1 MGITNEEDAWQRRA
15 TAAAVKAV
23 RKIVSGLPP
32 GTQVK
37 RLSDAQWGWIATAIL
52 FGWISVKVEQA
63 TAEEIDTEFVVRM
76 TGLDPDPMDVGV
88 IAAILPKLA
97 DIPGIDWSKP
107 LADWSREAMV
117 DFLLGALRLV
127 RKGAIARDFGRGT
140 IVTRRNHGIG
150 ARQASAAA
158 GGPLTTPA
166 ELNDPIPL

>member
-1 MGITNEEDAWQRRA
+1 VGITIEEVAWQRRA

-23 RKIVSGLPP
+23 RNIVSGLPS

-37 RLSDAQWGWIATAIL
+37 RLSDAQWGWIAAAIL

-76 TGLDPDPMDVGV
+76 TGLDPDPMEVGV

-97 DIPGIDWSKP
+97 DVPGIDWSKP
-107 LADWSREAMV
+107 LADWPREAMV

-127 RKGAIARDFGRGT
+127 RQGTIARDFGRGT
-140 IVTRRNHGIG
+140 VITRTHGIA
-150 ARQASAAA
+150 AREASAAA

>member
-23 RKIVSGLPP
+23 RNIVSGLPS

-37 RLSDAQWGWIATAIL
+37 RLSDAQLGWIAAAVL

-63 TAEEIDTEFVVRM
+63 TAEEIDTELVVRM
-76 TGLDPDPMDVGV
+76 TGLDPDPIKVGV
-88 IAAILPKLA
+88 IAAILPRLA

-107 LADWSREAMV
+107 LADWRREAMI

-127 RKGAIARDFGRGT
+127 RQGTIACDFGRGT
-140 IVTRRNHGIG
+140 IVARRNHGVA
-150 ARQASAAA
+150 AREAS
-158 GGPLTTPA
+158 PLTMPT
-166 ELNDPIPL
+166 ELNDSILLR